1 MCLRIWQLQCLCACS
16 HTELHLTRTLALQG
30 AGLRLPV
37 LLELAACKALAIV
50 FPATQPLRPSPAGR
64 VGPGEREGYGG
75 PCDVTSLSLSLA
87 R

>member
-30 AGLRLPV
+30 AFEV

-50 FPATQPLRPSPAGR
+50 FPATQPLRPIQPDGWARGSGRGTGDPA
-64 VGPGEREGYGG
+64 
-75 PCDVTSLSLSLA
+75 T
-87 R
+87 